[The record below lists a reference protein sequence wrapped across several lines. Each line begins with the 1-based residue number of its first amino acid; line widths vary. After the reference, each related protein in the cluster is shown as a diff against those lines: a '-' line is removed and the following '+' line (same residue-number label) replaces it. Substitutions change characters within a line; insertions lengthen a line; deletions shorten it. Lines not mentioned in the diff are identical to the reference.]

1 VYVFA
6 CKKLSLTFYS
16 TVSLYVSVS
25 VNNSMCVCMH
35 IVVSECGACAAPL
48 RAYLLRDLPTFLRQA
63 RPPQPLRAAI
73 AFFCFCFWL
82 VVPKMLESWLIPE
95 PLH

>member
-1 VYVFA
+1 MY
-6 CKKLSLTFYS
+6 K
-16 TVSLYVSVS
+16 TVSLTVYLTVSLSVSVS
-25 VNNSMCVCMH
+25 VNKSVCVRMH
-35 IVVSECGACAAPL
+35 IGVSECVHARPL
-48 RAYLLRDLPTFLRQA
+48 RAYLLSDLPTFLRQA